1 MAIIMSRKTYE
12 APESE
17 AITFALESVCVNP
30 SDVTQNSITNMEE
43 PEDL

>member
-1 MAIIMSRKTYE
+1 MSLILTRKTYE

-17 AITFALESVCVNP
+17 AITIALESVCVNP

-43 PEDL
+43 PGDL